1 MLLSVLFATRGIQ
14 NRKLFVCF
22 LFYLFPYC
30 VLNVL
35 RVFAYSQNLIRDF
48 ASHICICYFVALL
61 FSTPCYLISFLP
73 NCVIAIKNT
82 NTDIAIAHGKNGIR
96 LKPFPN
102 PVDVTACRERETIYP
117 L

>member
-1 MLLSVLFATRGIQ
+1 MRFCKSHLHLLFR
-14 NRKLFVCF
+14 F
-22 LFYLFPYC
+22 
-30 VLNVL
+30 
-35 RVFAYSQNLIRDF
+35 
-48 ASHICICYFVALL
+48 ICYLTALL

-96 LKPFPN
+96 LNPFPN